1 MHSSFFDE
9 RIRMYRYYFKLANL
23 VIQINAPFVIEK
35 FYEMEIYRIEY
46 AEKINAQYTIEM
58 FPENWK
64 IEGKL
69 LFDDRKSKIY
79 ETKETIQR
87 YFFWSVHTEKKY
99 VMLSYSKK
107 DFSLFKIYLQKEYK
121 DELLREFHISGMLA
135 MELVFIINQGF
146 QLHASVINW
155 KDKGILFSAPSGT
168 EKSTKADLWKK
179 YEGAKVI
186 NGDRALIRKEKGEFT
201 VYGSPYAG
209 TSKIYTNFSAP
220 IKAIVILDQGKENK
234 IKRLGVKDAFVR
246 LYSESTVNAWNQ
258 EYVIR
263 FLDLLQDL
271 IENVP
276 VYHLSCRPDQ
286 DAVNTVKNEILKEL

>member
-155 KDKGILFSAPSGT
+155 KD
-168 EKSTKADLWKK
+168 
-179 YEGAKVI
+179 
-186 NGDRALIRKEKGEFT
+186 
-201 VYGSPYAG
+201 
-209 TSKIYTNFSAP
+209 
-220 IKAIVILDQGKENK
+220 
-234 IKRLGVKDAFVR
+234 
-246 LYSESTVNAWNQ
+246 
-258 EYVIR
+258 
-263 FLDLLQDL
+263 
-271 IENVP
+271 
-276 VYHLSCRPDQ
+276 
-286 DAVNTVKNEILKEL
+286 